1 MKIFQFPKKII
12 NFFKEVREEMG
23 KVSWPSKKDVFK
35 NTLIVIGIS
44 VILAIFLGGFDF
56 IFTNLLKKF
65 VF

>member
-12 NFFKEVREEMG
+12 NFFKEVREEME

>member
-12 NFFKEVREEMG
+12 NFLKEVREEMG
-23 KVSWPSKKDVFK
+23 RVSWPSKKDVFK

-44 VILAIFLGGFDF
+44 VILALFLGGLDF
-56 IFTNLLKKF
+56 IFYNLLEKF